1 MKKKLRE
8 LRRKKE
14 FVKLCKGA
22 LPKEIMY
29 MVYLTEIAYSKEKEI
44 KQDLKKG

>member
-22 LPKEIMY
+22 LQRNY
-29 MVYLTEIAYSKEKEI
+29 VYGDLTEILYSKEREI